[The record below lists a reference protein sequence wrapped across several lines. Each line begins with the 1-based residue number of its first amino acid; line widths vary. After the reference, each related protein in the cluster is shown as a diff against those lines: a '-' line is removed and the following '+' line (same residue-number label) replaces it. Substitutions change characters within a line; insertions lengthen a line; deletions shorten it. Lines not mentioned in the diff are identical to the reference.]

1 MHAGASAHRKPNTRK
16 VGASMLLYA
25 SMLALAAA
33 SMPSEDIS
41 INGPEGDLGGTW
53 IKAADASAPVVLIIP
68 GSGPT
73 DRDGNSPLGINAST
87 YRCLLYTSP
96 SPRD

>member
-1 MHAGASAHRKPNTRK
+1 
-16 VGASMLLYA
+16 MLLYA

-73 DRDGNSPLGINAST
+73 DRDGNSPLGINAVS
-87 YRCLLYTSP
+87 YTHLTLPTICSV
-96 SPRD
+96 